1 MLPGIESCRLRSPLR
16 NKGGM
21 DMRQS
26 VRADGSRGPFD
37 VLTLLF
43 HWMTVA
49 LVSLQAVTGFVFANL
64 SAAPRPLLDLHR
76 SSGAAILAVTVLRLL
91 WRASFAKFP
100 PFPAS
105 MPMVQQRAATA
116 SEYLIYALLLA
127 QALSGLATTL
137 LLGKPFRLLA
147 WTVPA
152 LLPRDPNLWL
162 MMLGIHRMGAYAL
175 FALVSGHAVMALIH
189 HYVLGDDVLAL
200 MMPSMRRKRTEIA
213 IRLADGPTAGRILD

>member
-37 VLTLLF
+37 MLTLLF

-49 LVSLQAVTGFVFANL
+49 LVSLQAVTGFVFANF

-91 WRASFAKFP
+91 WRATFAKFP
-100 PFPAS
+100 PFPAN
-105 MPMVQQRAATA
+105 MPQIQQHAATA
-116 SEYLIYALLLA
+116 SELLIYVLL
-127 QALSGLATTL
+127 
-137 LLGKPFRLLA
+137 
-147 WTVPA
+147 
-152 LLPRDPNLWL
+152 
-162 MMLGIHRMGAYAL
+162 I
-175 FALVSGHAVMALIH
+175 
-189 HYVLGDDVLAL
+189 
-200 MMPSMRRKRTEIA
+200 
-213 IRLADGPTAGRILD
+213 